1 MITLKEKQRT
11 NKSEQ
16 QEGGNIMLELIPFI
30 SNNRMGNYDPFKDIE
45 SFEKHF
51 FGTDRISS
59 FKTVIKDNGD
69 EYLLEADLPG
79 FKKEDIEVGLEN
91 NYLTIKAERKNETE
105 DKDKKGRYIRCERS
119 YGSFARSFDISDV
132 DADKISAAYE
142 NGVLRLT
149 MPKKEKNVPAQRKLE
164 IK

>member
-59 FKTVIKDNGD
+59 FKTDIKDNGG

>member
-1 MITLKEKQRT
+1 
-11 NKSEQ
+11 
-16 QEGGNIMLELIPFI
+16 MLELIPFI

-59 FKTVIKDNGD
+59 FKTDIKDNGD

-91 NYLTIKAERKNETE
+91 NYLTIKAERRT
-105 DKDKKGRYIRCERS
+105 RPRIRIRRADTSVAKEVTDRLQGALTSPMSMPTRS
-119 YGSFARSFDISDV
+119 QPYMKTAFSG
-132 DADKISAAYE
+132 
-142 NGVLRLT
+142 
-149 MPKKEKNVPAQRKLE
+149 
-164 IK
+164 